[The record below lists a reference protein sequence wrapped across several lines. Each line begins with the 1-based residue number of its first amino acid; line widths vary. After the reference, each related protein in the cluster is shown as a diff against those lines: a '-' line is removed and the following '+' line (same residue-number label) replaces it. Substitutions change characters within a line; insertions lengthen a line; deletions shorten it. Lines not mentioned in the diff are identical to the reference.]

1 MVWNNDPGRVNG
13 GKGYGDV
20 DWLDC
25 FSADRSVDRVYSS
38 LDGGC
43 AQHSLLMALKLI
55 LIVSRASQYIVDG
68 RLRFRWELYTD
79 RYSFG
84 HRGDLRY
91 AGCLLDIPPEV
102 ADPDKLFHHK
112 LQAST
117 SVGIMPVVPMVVTPQ
132 RLVVLCGIKLNG
144 CGPFKVGMI
153 PDERKEAIIRD
164 VHRGKLQRSLLSF
177 RLVLGAFLVLAPLR
191 FGLTFSGRLIALGGD
206 HYGMGGSPDV
216 IFQC

>member
-1 MVWNNDPGRVNG
+1 MVWNNDPGQVNG

-20 DWLDC
+20 DRLGC
-25 FSADRSVDRVYSS
+25 SAADRSVDRVYPGPN
-38 LDGGC
+38 GGC
-43 AQHSLLMALKLI
+43 AQHALLMVLRLI
-55 LIVSRASQYIVDG
+55 LIVSRAAQYIVDG

-84 HRGDLRY
+84 RRDDLRY

-117 SVGIMPVVPMVVTPQ
+117 LVGLMPVVTVVVTPQ
-132 RLVVLCGIKLNG
+132 RLVVLCGIRLNG

-153 PDERKEAIIRD
+153 PDERKEAVIRD
-164 VHRGKLQRSLLSF
+164 VHRGKLQRFPLSF
-177 RLVLGAFLVLAPLR
+177 
-191 FGLTFSGRLIALGGD
+191 
-206 HYGMGGSPDV
+206 
-216 IFQC
+216 